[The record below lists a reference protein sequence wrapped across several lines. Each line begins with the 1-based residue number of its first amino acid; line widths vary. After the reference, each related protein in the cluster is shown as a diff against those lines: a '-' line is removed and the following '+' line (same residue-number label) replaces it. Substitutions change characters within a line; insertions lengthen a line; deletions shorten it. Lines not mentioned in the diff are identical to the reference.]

1 MAKTVITPI
10 VKKEEKEE
18 ILVSFKDRPLQR
30 NRRLR
35 DLVH

>member
-1 MAKTVITPI
+1 MVRTVIIPI
-10 VKKEEKEE
+10 VEEEKEE
-18 ILVSFKDRPLQR
+18 EVLNFFKDRPLQR